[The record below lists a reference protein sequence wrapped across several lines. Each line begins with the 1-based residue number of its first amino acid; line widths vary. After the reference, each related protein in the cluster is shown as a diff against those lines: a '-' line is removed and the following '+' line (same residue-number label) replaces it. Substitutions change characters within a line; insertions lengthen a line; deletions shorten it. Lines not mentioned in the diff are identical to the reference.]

1 MICVRGRVR
10 VILKN
15 RGTIVV
21 LQRYGLAL
29 CFLEVFGWW
38 YYSGTSEVRMRYAH
52 ISSHLEVIF
61 RNRIIALLLASC
73 TINFNSLHHVYI

>member
-1 MICVRGRVR
+1 MYHLENKEIVLMFVRCRVR

-21 LQRYGLAL
+21 LERYGLAL

-38 YYSGTSEVRMRYAH
+38 YYSGTSGVRMRYA
-52 ISSHLEVIF
+52 VKF
-61 RNRIIALLLASC
+61 RCAH
-73 TINFNSLHHVYI
+73 NFLD